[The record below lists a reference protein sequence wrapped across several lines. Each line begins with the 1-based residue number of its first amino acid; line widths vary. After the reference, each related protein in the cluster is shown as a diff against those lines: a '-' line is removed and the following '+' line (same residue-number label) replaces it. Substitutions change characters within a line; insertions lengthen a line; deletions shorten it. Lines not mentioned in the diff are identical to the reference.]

1 MDACTRVIIA
11 YKVGRK
17 ATTQML
23 THCFKKAINSRKIN
37 PADLTLVF
45 HSDQGAQ
52 YTSYAFKNLL
62 RQYGV
67 KQSFS
72 RRGKPTDNAM
82 IESFNRSFKTEELYR
97 HEYLSDHKFK
107 AMISKYIEKYNS
119 SRPHESL
126 NYDTPMHYE
135 QVLLMQDCSTPGS
148 DT

>member
-1 MDACTRVIIA
+1 
-11 YKVGRK
+11 
-17 ATTQML
+17 ML
-23 THCFKKAINSRKIN
+23 TQCFKKAISSRQIKSEH
-37 PADLTLVF
+37 TLVF

-52 YTSYAFKNLL
+52 YTAYVFKNLL

-97 HEYLSDHKFK
+97 HEYLSERKFK
-107 AMISKYIEKYNS
+107 SLISKYIENYNF

-135 QVLLMQDCSTPGS
+135 QALLMQDCPTPGS